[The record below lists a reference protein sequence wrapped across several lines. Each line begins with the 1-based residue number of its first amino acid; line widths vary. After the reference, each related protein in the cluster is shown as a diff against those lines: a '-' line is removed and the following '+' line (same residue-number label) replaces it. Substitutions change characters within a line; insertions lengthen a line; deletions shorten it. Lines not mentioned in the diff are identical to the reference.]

1 MKIDVQQ
8 TEKSM
13 VIVSIDI
20 TAEQAQQEYNKACR
34 RIGQRVNVPGFR
46 RGKAPLRMIEK
57 SVGAERIKTEA
68 LDRYLPYVF
77 AEAVSEKSLDIVA
90 PPRVTAVEY
99 ELGKGIQVS
108 AEIDL
113 RPVLTL
119 PELAMTVQVEKI
131 KADTAALEAQ
141 ELRTMLGSLASLDV
155 VEGRDS
161 IDTDVLTL
169 DFSGSIA
176 GEPIAGGKAD
186 NFVLDIQNNHL
197 IEGFA
202 SQLVGRKVGEL
213 FTIEVPFPEDYFDAS
228 LAGKLASFD
237 ITIHKIEQHSIPE
250 LTNETAAKLGNY
262 ATAEEVKE
270 AIAKRLAERAENE
283 LKFKKQQAV
292 VEKLVSQLDV
302 EIPVSMQ
309 ERELSNLIENLDRQ
323 FKRQGL
329 SLEELA
335 QVQGKEQLLEGL
347 RIEAVGRIKTSLAFS
362 SIAKQEGLQVS
373 EEEFHQQVLELCEAR
388 GMEEKTLMRQ
398 LAQQPSGVQ
407 ALTDQVLA
415 QKVVDLLVEKAT
427 FELVDKLTDVA
438 GEQPQLSES
447 VEAEAVV
454 GTPAEVEPA
463 QV

>member
-1 MKIDVQQ
+1 MKIDVQS

-57 SVGAERIKTEA
+57 SVGVDRIKAEA

-90 PPRVTAVEY
+90 PPRVTSVDY

-119 PELAMTVQVEKI
+119 PELAFNVQVERVNN
-131 KADTAALEAQ
+131 DTTEAEAQ
-141 ELRTMLGSLASLDV
+141 ELTALLRRLASLEP
-155 VEGRDS
+155 VEGRES
-161 IDTDVLTL
+161 SKTDVLTL
-169 DFSGSIA
+169 DFSGSVA
-176 GEPIAGGKAD
+176 GEPIAGGKAE

-202 SQLVGRKVGEL
+202 SQLIGRKTGEA
-213 FTIEVPFPEDYFDAS
+213 FTIEVPFPADYFDAT
-228 LAGKLASFD
+228 LAGKLASFE
-237 ITIHKIEQHSIPE
+237 ITIHKIEQHSVPE
-250 LTNETAAKLGNY
+250 LTDETAPKLGEFT
-262 ATAEEVKE
+262 TAAEVK
-270 AIAKRLAERAENE
+270 ASIAKRLAERTENE

-302 EIPVSMQ
+302 DIPVSMQ
-309 ERELSNLIENLDRQ
+309 DRELSILIENLDRQ

-347 RIEAVGRIKTSLAFS
+347 RNEAIERIKTSLAFS
-362 SIAKQEGLQVS
+362 SIAKQENLQVS
-373 EEEFHQQVLELCEAR
+373 EEEFHQQVLGLCEAR
-388 GMEEKTLMRQ
+388 GMDEKTLMRQ

-427 FELVDKLTDVA
+427 FELVDAVIPT
-438 GEQPQLSES
+438 
-447 VEAEAVV
+447 EAEKPELPEIIEESAVV
-454 GTPAEVEPA
+454 ESASEEVPA
-463 QV
+463 QA

>member
-57 SVGAERIKTEA
+57 AVGAERIKAEA

-90 PPRVTAVEY
+90 PPRVTAVDY

-119 PELAMTVQVEKI
+119 PNLALTVQVEKTT
-131 KADTAALEAQ
+131 ADTTEAEAQ
-141 ELRTMLGSLASLDV
+141 ELEAMLKRLATLEA
-155 VEGRDS
+155 VEGRATTE
-161 IDTDVLTL
+161 TDVLTL
-169 DFSGSIA
+169 DFAGNIA
-176 GEPIAGGKAD
+176 GEPIAGGKAEG
-186 NFVLDIQNNHL
+186 FVLDIQNNHL

-202 SQLVGRKVGEL
+202 SQLVGRNVGET
-213 FTIEVPFPEDYFDAS
+213 FTIEVPFPSDYFDES

-237 ITIHKIEQHSIPE
+237 ITIHKIEEHNVPTLNDE
-250 LTNETAAKLGNY
+250 VAPKLGEFT
-262 ATAEEVKE
+262 TAEAVKTSIKE
-270 AIAKRLAERAENE
+270 RLAARTEEA

-292 VEKLVSQLDV
+292 VEKLVASLDV
-302 EIPVSMQ
+302 EIPASMQ
-309 ERELSNLIENLDRQ
+309 ERELSILIENLDRQ

-335 QVQGKEQLLEGL
+335 QANGKEQMLAGL
-347 RIEAVGRIKTSLAFS
+347 RAEAIDRIKTSLAFS
-362 SIAKQEGLQVS
+362 SIAKQENLQVS
-373 EEEFHQQVLELCEAR
+373 EEEFHQQVLEMCEAR

-427 FELVDKLTDVA
+427 FEFVEPSELALPAEKPELPEVA
-438 GEQPQLSES
+438 EE
-447 VEAEAVV
+447 VV
-454 GTPAEVEPA
+454 GVVAESETA

>member
-1 MKIDVQQ
+1 MKIDVQS

-57 SVGAERIKTEA
+57 AVGAERIKSEA

-119 PELAMTVQVEKI
+119 PELAMTVQVEKV
-131 KADTAALEAQ
+131 KTDNTDLEAQ
-141 ELRTMLGSLASLDV
+141 ELTAMLRRLASLEA

-161 IDTDVLTL
+161 VDTDVLTL
-169 DFSGSIA
+169 DFSGSIE

-202 SQLVGRKVGEL
+202 SQLVGRKVGET
-213 FTIEVPFPEDYFDAS
+213 FTIEVPFPADYFDAS
-228 LAGKLASFD
+228 LAGKLASFE
-237 ITIHKIEQHSIPE
+237 ITIHKIEQHSVPE
-250 LTNETAAKLGNY
+250 LSDEVAPKLGEFTTAA
-262 ATAEEVKE
+262 EVK
-270 AIAKRLAERAENE
+270 ASIATRLAERAENE

-302 EIPVSMQ
+302 DIPVSMQ
-309 ERELSNLIENLDRQ
+309 ERELSILIENLDRQ

-347 RIEAVGRIKTSLAFS
+347 RNEAIERIKTSLAFS
-362 SIAKQEGLQVS
+362 SIAKQENLQVS
-373 EEEFHQQVLELCEAR
+373 EEEFHQQVVALCEAR

-427 FELVDKLTDVA
+427 FELVDAVVVA
-438 GEQPQLSES
+438 EAEKPQLPE
-447 VEAEAVV
+447 VIEEATVLEPV
-454 GTPAEVEPA
+454 AEEVPA
-463 QV
+463 QA